1 MRSARATHK
10 ARQVLADLNITSP
23 EQLDVLLIAAHH
35 NVFVRFR
42 ALAHEEGHM
51 LRAHD
56 RALVVVNQRARQSE
70 KWRFVVAHELGH
82 FLLHQEHDQLP
93 ICTDLALHSW
103 YSSCKIEREANAF
116 AAELLMPKALFSAC
130 CDDLQ
135 GDPWPSL
142 DHVSM
147 LATGFETSLTATALR
162 FAQLTQRSVAVVHAT
177 KNHID
182 WCAQSPSFKLNI
194 KPDTPLHQGSWA
206 AALHSGQLIPAEPL
220 PCASSAW
227 DKHLQDAPARL
238 VEHSIMMN
246 HYASS
251 LTLLCHD

>member
-1 MRSARATHK
+1 MRSARATLK

-42 ALAHEEGHM
+42 ALDHEEGHM

-56 RALVVVNQRARQSE
+56 RALVVVNQRARHSS

-82 FLLHQEHDQLP
+82 FLLHQDHDQLP
-93 ICTDLALHSW
+93 VCTDLALHSW
-103 YSSCKIEREANAF
+103 YSGCKIEREANAF
-116 AAELLMPKALFSAC
+116 AAELLMPKALFTEC

-135 GDPWPSL
+135 GERWPSL

-162 FAQLTQRSVAVVHAT
+162 FAQLTQRHVAIVHAT
-177 KNHID
+177 AGQID
-182 WCAQSPSFKLNI
+182 WCARSPGFELDI
-194 KPDTPLHQGSWA
+194 QPATPLNPGTWA
-206 AALHSGQLIPAEPL
+206 AALHQGQPIPDEPL
-220 PCASSAW
+220 PCAPSAW
-227 DKHLQDAPARL
+227 NQRQDNAPARL